1 MGWCPNVGAME
12 ARKAVQFDDLM
23 VSVSGSAGES
33 TRTTPGR
40 WNKYR
45 NRILLNSLILT
56 LLAIGFFISDGKN
69 RLDVFM
75 MGIISGLVFSLFTG
89 VIEWRRLNKA
99 AARGFRRLQVTRK
112 QILVNYLIIIGL
124 IFIVIFI
131 ISYFAV
137 KTGSTIREIYAF
149 ASGFILIVWT
159 QYFEVV
165 YWERKKKKTL
175 VVEKASF
182 YAVDAEAGGSRGEF
196 VRKVKAGSGQYIPGK
211 YAEGKRE
218 SE

>member
-1 MGWCPNVGAME
+1 MIPGMEQYIRKVMGWCPNVSAME

-23 VSVSGSAGES
+23 VSVSGSAGEP
-33 TRTTPGR
+33 TCTTPGW

-56 LLAIGFFISDGKN
+56 LLAIGFFISEGKN
-69 RLDVFM
+69 RLDLFM
-75 MGIISGLVFSLFTG
+75 IGIISGLVFSLFTG

-99 AARGFRRLQVTRK
+99 AAGGFGRLQRTRERMS
-112 QILVNYLIIIGL
+112 VNYLIIIGL
-124 IFIVIFI
+124 IFIGSFT
-131 ISYFAV
+131 ISYFTV

-165 YWERKKKKTL
+165 YWERKNKKTL
-175 VVEKASF
+175 IVEKASF
-182 YAVDAEAGGSRGEF
+182 YAIDAEAGGS
-196 VRKVKAGSGQYIPGK
+196 K
-211 YAEGKRE
+211 
-218 SE
+218 